1 MRVIFLEDVSKV
13 ANAGDIKEVADG
25 YGRNFLIPKKL
36 AVLANAPEAN
46 LVEVQNRIKAK
57 REAKSRDELT
67 ELAQKLDGKEIIIKG
82 RAGANKRLHG
92 SITNADIAD
101 ELQNRDSLIVDKR
114 KIELDEPIHQLG
126 SYEVTVKLAS
136 DIAPKI
142 MVTVIEEEETE
153 QSE

>member
-1 MRVIFLEDVSKV
+1 MRVIFLEDVAKI

-36 AVLANAPEAN
+36 AVLANAPEAS
-46 LVEVQNRIKAK
+46 LVETQKKIKAK
-57 REAKSRDELT
+57 REAKSRQDML
-67 ELAQKLDGKEIIIKG
+67 ELAEKLEGKEIIIKG
-82 RAGANKRLHG
+82 RSGTNERLHG

-101 ELQNRDSLIVDKR
+101 ELQNREGLLIDKR

-126 SYEVTVKLAS
+126 NYEITIKLAS
-136 DIAPKI
+136 DITPKI
-142 MVTVIEEEETE
+142 LVTVIEEETE